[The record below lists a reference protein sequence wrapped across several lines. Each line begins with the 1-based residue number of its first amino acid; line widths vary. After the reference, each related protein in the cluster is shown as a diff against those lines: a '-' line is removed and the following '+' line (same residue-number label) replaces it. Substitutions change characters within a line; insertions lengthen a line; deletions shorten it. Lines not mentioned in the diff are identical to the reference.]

1 MMQASRSKTSK
12 FLFYGAAALMIISMA
27 GFGINGAL
35 NGTNTNTVADVG
47 DQKITSDMYFRAVR
61 TDMNA
66 LSRQLQQSIS
76 IDEMVQSGR
85 AASVLNQLLRGAA
98 IDGEAERLSLSIS
111 DQVLRDFLLQNP
123 AFIGSDGKFN
133 PAAYTFAIEQS
144 NMKPAEDEAILRS
157 DAAREMVMRAV
168 LSGAAMPDI
177 ATTTILDYI
186 GEERNI
192 SYVRVTAPTL
202 VDPIPE
208 PTEAQV
214 QAFYEANPAVFTT
227 PLTRDIT
234 YISVS
239 PSEIA
244 ESLDIP
250 EADIIALYDSRA
262 DTYVTPARRFMD
274 RIAFSTRAQ
283 ADEAKAALDSNE
295 KTFED
300 IAADRGLSLPEID
313 MGEVAANGLGR
324 EARDEIFGTDEI
336 GVFGPFQTDLGPVLY
351 RVNAVLDEQVTTLDD
366 VRDELRSEIAME
378 KAVDQALEQLS
389 EIDDLLLGGA
399 TLEEAAADLGLTIE
413 TIALADGDTS
423 GIAAYA
429 EFRELAA
436 TSDVGRASDITA
448 LPDGGLVALRVNSI
462 TESSLQPLADT
473 RDLAV
478 DGAKAELTAA
488 AVLKRAE
495 LLAEAYAGQENLNG
509 LADFNMLPLETASAI
524 VRGSAVADLPPAVI
538 ETVFALEAGDT
549 RVIAT
554 NGDALIVRLDEI
566 VPLDYND
573 SGNKAVL
580 AQLADRQN
588 SQLNLDLAA
597 YFAVALIN
605 AEEVTVN
612 QNRIEQLH
620 NQLR

>member
-144 NMKPAEDEAILRS
+144 NMKPAEYEAILRS

-250 EADIIALYDSRA
+250 EADIIALYDSRV

-351 RVNAVLDEQVTTLDD
+351 RVNAVLDEQVTTLDE

-462 TESSLQPLADT
+462 TEASLQPLADT
-473 RDLAV
+473 RELAV

-580 AQLADRQN
+580 AQLAERQN

-597 YFAVALIN
+597 
-605 AEEVTVN
+605 
-612 QNRIEQLH
+612 
-620 NQLR
+620 